1 MLTHEQMPLTD
12 TFGRPIVIIDRE
24 EHAKHWARAERR
36 KIEAAFQRLR
46 EEGHALKVRLREVE
60 QLEDELVRMRT
71 RRAS

>member
-1 MLTHEQMPLTD
+1 MRTHEQMPLVD
-12 TFGRPIVIIDRE
+12 AFGRSIHIIDHE

-36 KIEAAFQRLR
+36 KIEAEFQRLR

-60 QLEDELVRMRT
+60 QLEDELAREQ